1 MKSFIPRCTWA
12 AMALFAAT
20 TVLTGLTSCA
30 EKDLPAV
37 VTPESLIQQDLVG
50 SWIAEY
56 SQKGMVTVAAG
67 RQRYGINAVQTLT
80 FNADGTGTC
89 KKFICDAGGEA
100 FSCFGG
106 TGNPA
111 NGRFHYTVGKDSVIT
126 ITRDGDGDASNPKTW
141 KLTFG
146 ANGLKGT
153 DGTSD
158 YEMVSVTEGWKNYIA
173 RLEGEYLKRYRS
185 GFQANMTDTTF
196 LTHWED
202 YDTIDICG
210 LKDIGPQYLPWA
222 GTSNND
228 IPDEIRFDIQKAAGW
243 EMAFCVLNDNNA
255 TDTRFF
261 GLYNRFTGTLRV
273 FHYVY
278 QPGHQN
284 YGKEVGYT
292 FMADGNETRPR
303 YPFYNSMEYAI
314 PVCHNYDNNI
324 TFNRKATVISPTNIE
339 HRAFESMY
347 TAFTRATKPQSTMA
361 GWHCVDYDMSGYV
374 PEGVN
379 WTQGQGINS
388 QENILSITPYS
399 TQEDQILLTGS
410 IVGDIKGDFHE
421 PQYMNHTSG
430 SATLSKVAK
439 TASALSGGVGGIISA
454 VSSSYTFMNVSHH
467 INDGIA
473 GPQAQLNEQGEVIGM
488 GPDNRFKVL
497 SSGWCRALYGISG
510 GLTGVSAVLNIADI
524 WAGEH
529 VDSVTEK
536 KPGSINLNLDARVD
550 LSGTISRWN
559 SVSDAGVRITP
570 ALLQETKNYTK
581 TQWFGSGCIGLAEDP
596 VIYVSEED
604 LLSTS
609 QIIKITKNGNNIIAP
624 SFYKDS
630 VRLVSFLDPRT
641 VKVCINKDIYH
652 NIDSVQLIINYGVNI
667 NRPVGNTDDYRR
679 MLMLDERPTFS
690 IMPKSGNQLTI
701 ATIPKLTVM
710 KKASVIKNDFYT
722 QLFPDSVKY
731 DYQGGIPMYGHYDR
745 EFGKQFVTDPQV
757 FIPFDPT
764 ENSYIV
770 YPVTMPDFVVS
781 VSIVFKC
788 DECPQGVGFT
798 QVYIPKIELIKHAD
812 LARFY
817 DELKAYSDKSWNQQ
831 PVGTLYNDT
840 NVKVYHDLGYGMLKK
855 TLNVLEAC
863 IE

>member
-20 TVLTGLTSCA
+20 TVLTGLTACA

-37 VTPESLIQQDLVG
+37 VTPESQMKQDLVG

-173 RLEGEYLKRYRS
+173 RLEGEYLKRYRT

-228 IPDEIRFDIQKAAGW
+228 IPDEIRFDIQKSAGW

-278 QPGHQN
+278 KPGNQN
-284 YGKEVGYT
+284 YGNEVGYT

-314 PVCHNYDNNI
+314 PVCHNYNDNNI

-379 WTQGQGINS
+379 WTQGQGNNN

-399 TQEDQILLTGS
+399 TQEAQVLLTGS
-410 IVGDIKGDFHE
+410 IVGDIKGDFKDPE
-421 PQYMNHTSG
+421 YTQHTSG
-430 SATLSKVAK
+430 SATFSKIAK
-439 TASALSGGVGGIISA
+439 TVSAFTSTGSGILGNVAGA
-454 VSSSYTFMNVSHH
+454 WATCNQAATFNANENMPNEAAGPKA
-467 INDGIA
+467 IQWFYGIA
-473 GPQAQLNEQGEVIGM
+473 GT
-488 GPDNRFKVL
+488 FT
-497 SSGWCRALYGISG
+497 GISG
-510 GLTGVSAVLNIADI
+510 ILNMIDV

-529 VDSVTEK
+529 VDSVTLK
-536 KPGSINLNLDARVD
+536 NPGTISMNLDARVD
-550 LSGTISRWN
+550 LSGTISKWN
-559 SVSDAGVRITP
+559 TVSDAGVRITP
-570 ALLQETKNYTK
+570 KLLQETKNYTK

-596 VIYVSEED
+596 VVYVSEED
-604 LLSTS
+604 LLSIS
-609 QIIKITKNGNNIIAP
+609 PNIMISKNGNNYTAP
-624 SFYKDS
+624 SFRKDS

-641 VKVCINKDIYH
+641 VKVCINTDVYH
-652 NIDSVQLIINYGVNI
+652 NIDSLQLIINYGVNI
-667 NRPVGNTDDYRR
+667 NRPVGNTDDYRA
-679 MLMLDERPTFS
+679 MLMLDQRPTFS
-690 IMPKSGNQLTI
+690 IMPTSGSKLTT

-710 KKASVIKNDFYT
+710 SKSSVIKNDLYT

-745 EFGKQFVTDPQV
+745 GFGKQYVTDPQV

-764 ENSYIV
+764 ENSYKV
-770 YPVTMPDFVVS
+770 YPVTIPDFVVS
-781 VSIVFKC
+781 VSVLFKC
-788 DECPQGVGFT
+788 DECPKGVGFN
-798 QVYIPKIELIKHAD
+798 QIYVPKVKLIKHAD
-812 LARFY
+812 LAGFY
-817 DELKAYSDKSWNQQ
+817 KDLKEYSDKSEKMQ
-831 PVGTLYNDT
+831 PVGTLYNDDHI
-840 NVKVYHDLGYGMLKK
+840 VVYHNLGRNMLAK
-855 TLNVLEAC
+855 TLDVLEAC

>member
-1 MKSFIPRCTWA
+1 MKFFIPRCTWA

-37 VTPESLIQQDLVG
+37 VTPESKMKQDLVG

-56 SQKGMVTVAAG
+56 SQKGMVTIAAN
-67 RQRYGINAVQTLT
+67 RQKYGVNAVQTLT
-80 FNADGTGTC
+80 FNDDGTGTC
-89 KKFICDAGGEA
+89 KKYICDAGGEA

-141 KLTFG
+141 QLHFG

-153 DGTSD
+153 DGTTA
-158 YEMVSVTEGWKNYIA
+158 YEMISATEGWKDYIA
-173 RLEGEYLKRYRS
+173 RLEEEYNKRYRT
-185 GFQANMTDTTF
+185 GFQVNGTDTSF
-196 LTHWED
+196 VTHWED
-202 YDTIDICG
+202 YRKIDICG
-210 LKDIGPQYLPWA
+210 FKDIGPQYLPWA

-228 IPDEIRFDIQKAAGW
+228 IPDEIRFDVQKAAGW
-243 EMAFCVLNDNNA
+243 EMAFCVLNDNSA

-261 GLYNRFTGTLRV
+261 GLYNRYTGTLRV

-278 QPGHQN
+278 QPGHQG
-284 YGKEVGYT
+284 YGNEIGYT
-292 FMADGNETRPR
+292 FMADGNQTRPR

-314 PVCHNYDNNI
+314 PICHDYNDNNI
-324 TFNRKATVISPTNIE
+324 TFNRSAIVTSPTNIN

-347 TAFTRATKPQSTMA
+347 SAFTRATKPESTMA

-379 WTQGQGINS
+379 WTQGQGVHAE
-388 QENILSITPYS
+388 ENILSITPYS
-399 TQEDQILLTGS
+399 TQEDQVLLTGS
-410 IVGDIKGDFHE
+410 IVGSLAGDFKE
-421 PQYMNHTSG
+421 PEYTTHTSG

-439 TASALSGGVGGIISA
+439 TVSSLVGLGNGILGDVAGAWAMINNSHKVNEGVDAAHQIATPTSGQVQGWYGFAGVCTGISA
-454 VSSSYTFMNVSHH
+454 
-467 INDGIA
+467 A
-473 GPQAQLNEQGEVIGM
+473 
-488 GPDNRFKVL
+488 
-497 SSGWCRALYGISG
+497 
-510 GLTGVSAVLNIADI
+510 LNIADI

-529 VDSVTEK
+529 VDSVTLK
-536 KPGSINLNLDARVD
+536 QPGSINLNLDAKVD
-550 LSGTISRWN
+550 LSGIISKWN
-559 SVSDAGVRITP
+559 TVSDAGVRITP
-570 ALLQETKNYTK
+570 LLLQETKNYTK
-581 TQWFGSGCIGLAEDP
+581 TQSFGSGCIGLAEDP

-604 LLSTS
+604 LLSIS
-609 QIIKITKNGNNIIAP
+609 HNIKISKNGNNYIAP

-652 NIDSVQLIINYGVNI
+652 EIDSVHVIINYGVNI

-679 MLMLDERPTFS
+679 MLQLDERPTFS
-690 IMPKSGNQLTI
+690 IMPKSGNLLTT

-710 KKASVIKNDFYT
+710 KKSSVIRNDVYT

-745 EFGKQFVTDPQV
+745 GFGKQYVTDPQV

-770 YPVTMPDFVVS
+770 YPVTMPDFLVS
-781 VSIVFKC
+781 VSVMFKC
-788 DECPQGVGFT
+788 KECPDGVAFN
-798 QVYIPKIELIKHAD
+798 QIYIPKIKLIKHAD
-812 LARFY
+812 LAGFY
-817 DELKAYSDKSWNQQ
+817 DDLKAYSDKCENMQS
-831 PVGTLYNDT
+831 VGTLYNDT
-840 NVKVYHDLGYGMLKK
+840 NVKVYHNLGCVMLAK
-855 TLNVLEAC
+855 TLDVLEAC
-863 IE
+863 K

>member
-30 EKDLPAV
+30 EKDLPAI
-37 VTPESLIQQDLVG
+37 VTPESQMKQDLVG

-56 SQKGMVTVAAG
+56 SQKGMVTIAAG
-67 RQRYGINAVQTLT
+67 RQKYGVNAVQTLT
-80 FNADGTGTC
+80 FNDDGTGTC
-89 KKFICDAGGEA
+89 KKYICDAGGEA

-126 ITRDGDGDASNPKTW
+126 LTRDGDGDASNPKTW

-158 YEMVSVTEGWKNYIA
+158 YEMVSVTEGWKNYLT
-173 RLEGEYLKRYRS
+173 RLEEGYLKKYRT
-185 GFQANMTDTTF
+185 GFQANGTDTTF

-202 YDTIDICG
+202 YDRIDISG
-210 LKDIGPQYLPWA
+210 FKDIGPQYLPWA

-228 IPDEIRFDIQKAAGW
+228 IPDDIRFDIQKAAGW
-243 EMAFCVLNDNNA
+243 EMAFCVLNDRSAN
-255 TDTRFF
+255 DTRFF

-284 YGKEVGYT
+284 YGNEVGYT

-314 PVCHNYDNNI
+314 PVCHNYNDNNI

-399 TQEDQILLTGS
+399 TQEDQVLLTGS
-410 IVGDIKGDFHE
+410 IVGDIKGDFKE
-421 PQYMNHTSG
+421 PEYTTHTSG
-430 SATLSKVAK
+430 SATLSKIAK
-439 TASALSGGVGGIISA
+439 TASALSGLYGGVLGNVA
-454 VSSSYTFMNVSHH
+454 SSYTM
-467 INDGIA
+467 INNTRIVNKGIVPYILDGNNHQI
-473 GPQAQLNEQGEVIGM
+473 PN
-488 GPDNRFKVL
+488 PDLTAVP
-497 SSGWCRALYGISG
+497 SAGWCKALYGIAS
-510 GLTGVSAVLNIADI
+510 GLTGVSAILNIADI
-524 WAGEH
+524 WGGEH
-529 VDSVTEK
+529 VDSVTLK
-536 KPGSINLNLDARVD
+536 TPGSINLNLDARVD

-559 SVSDAGVRITP
+559 TVSDAGVRITP

-596 VIYVSEED
+596 IIYVSEED

-609 QIIKITKNGNNIIAP
+609 QIIKITKNDNNIIAP

-641 VKVCINKDIYH
+641 VKVCINKDLYH

-679 MLMLDERPTFS
+679 MLQLGERPTFS
-690 IMPKSGNQLTI
+690 IMPKSGNQLTL

-710 KKASVIKNDFYT
+710 KKSSVIKYDFYT

-764 ENSYIV
+764 ENSYKV
-770 YPVTMPDFVVS
+770 YPVMIPDFVVS
-781 VSIVFKC
+781 VSILFKC

-817 DELKAYSDKSWNQQ
+817 DELKEYSDKSYKEE

-840 NVKVYHDLGYGMLKK
+840 KINVYHDLGWCMLTK

-863 IE
+863 K